1 MMVNVS
7 ILGYIWICEV
17 LVNFENITI
26 QGVLGSKI
34 KEVERSDYLPIRID
48 GNTTGSQYCANLMID
63 GFSGIDQYK
72 VSENNVDDI
81 DCNLH
86 TKSINIEQLL
96 HLYKPDFISSIIL
109 WSYIDTS
116 VISCSLQIFTNI
128 TILLYTNSNTTEP
141 CSEKVNVSF
150 IKDSFLRI
158 VINCNTNSENAIQSV
173 SIQISNWT
181 GGQIAEIALYS
192 KLEFYENDRGN
203 LENIKRIVEF

>member
-1 MMVNVS
+1 MVNVS

-128 TILLYTNSNTTEP
+128 TILLHINSNTSEQ
-141 CSEKVNVSF
+141 CSKEVNVSF

>member
-128 TILLYTNSNTTEP
+128 TILLHINSNTSEQ
-141 CSEKVNVSF
+141 CSKEVNVSF